1 MRSLQKEP
9 QQVPPCRG
17 VVTTINTVEAAGIE
31 PASRDVST
39 RTSTRV
45 VDSLFCLI
53 PLNPYRRRFRQ
64 NDSEARFNLSS
75 V

>member
-45 VDSLFCLI
+45 VDSLRFNSLE
-53 PLNPYRRRFRQ
+53 PLSTTVSPERFR
-64 NDSEARFNLSS
+64 SK

>member
-45 VDSLFCLI
+45 VDFLKFS
-53 PLNPYRRRFRQ
+53 PLEPLSTSVSQRRFE
-64 NDSEARFNLSS
+64 SKI
-75 V
+75 